1 MLSDRAPAVARPAL
15 RDARTWVVKVGS
27 ALVTG
32 DEHGIDRAAIQ
43 RWCRQIA
50 ALHEAGRQ
58 VVLVSSGAIAEGG
71 RRLGFPRRPDTVHE
85 LQAAAAAGQMGLI
98 EAYEQAFREHGLA
111 TALVLLTHEDLAD
124 RRRYLN
130 ARGTLRTLLDLNVVP
145 VINEN
150 DSVATDEIRLGD
162 NDTLSALVASA
173 LSADVLVLLTDQ
185 DGLHERDPR
194 LHPAAPVV
202 ALARASDRSLDDHA
216 GGSGAVG
223 RGGMVTKLAAAR
235 LAARSGTPT
244 VIANGAADDVLVAI
258 GDGAAVGTLLESDVA
273 PLVAR
278 KRWIAG
284 QLRPKGRI
292 ALDDGAVRAVRER
305 GVSIL
310 AVGAVG
316 VEGDFQRGDMVL
328 VTDAGGADV
337 AKGLV
342 NYGADEARRLL
353 GATSSEIEARLGYVD
368 EEELIHRDNLVVV

>member
-1 MLSDRAPAVARPAL
+1 MSDPATEVARPAL

-27 ALVTG
+27 ALVT
-32 DEHGIDRAAIQ
+32 ENERGIDRDAIG

-50 ALHEAGRQ
+50 TLHQHGRQ
-58 VVLVSSGAIAEGG
+58 VVLVTSGAVAEGS

-98 EAYEQAFREHGLA
+98 EAYEQAFRESGLA
-111 TALVLLTHEDLAD
+111 TALVLLTHDDLAD

-130 ARGTLRTLLDLNVVP
+130 ARGTLRTLLGMDVVP

-162 NDTLSALVASA
+162 NDTLSAMVASA
-173 LSADVLVLLTDQ
+173 LSADVLVLLTDR
-185 DGLHERDPR
+185 DGMHERDPR
-194 LHPAAPVV
+194 FEPDAPVIER
-202 ALARASDRSLDDHA
+202 ALAADRDLDAHA
-216 GGSGAVG
+216 GGSGVLG

-244 VIANGAADDVLVAI
+244 VIANGALPDILVTI
-258 GDGAAVGTLLESDVA
+258 GDGAAVGTLLESDVE

-305 GVSIL
+305 GVSVL
-310 AVGAVG
+310 AVGVIAAT
-316 VEGDFQRGDMVL
+316 GDFQRGDMVL
-328 VTDAGGADV
+328 VTDSDGAEV

-342 NYGADEARRLL
+342 NYGGDETRLLL
-353 GATSSEIEARLGYVD
+353 GASSGEIEARLGYVD
-368 EEELIHRDNLVVV
+368 DEELIHRDNLVVV

>member
-1 MLSDRAPAVARPAL
+1 MNEPASAVARASL
-15 RDARTWVVKVGS
+15 RDARTWVVKIGS
-27 ALVTG
+27 ALVTAN
-32 DEHGIDRAAIQ
+32 ERGIDRQAIA

-50 ALHEAGRQ
+50 TLHEAGRQ
-58 VVLVSSGAIAEGG
+58 VVLVTSGAVAEGS
-71 RRLGFPRRPDTVHE
+71 RRLGFPRRPETVHE

-98 EAYEQAFREHGLA
+98 EAYEQAFRDGGLA
-111 TALVLLTHEDLAD
+111 TALVLLTHDDLAD

-130 ARGTLRTLLDLNVVP
+130 ARGTLRTLLELDVVP

-162 NDTLSALVASA
+162 NDTLSAMVASA
-173 LSADVLVLLTDQ
+173 LSADVLVLLTDR
-185 DGLHERDPR
+185 DGFHERDPR
-194 LHPAAPVV
+194 VDPEAPVIER
-202 ALARASDRSLDDHA
+202 ARAADRSLDAHA
-216 GGSGAVG
+216 GGSGVLG

-244 VIANGAADDVLVAI
+244 VIANGAVPDVLVAI
-258 GDGAAVGTLLESDVA
+258 GDGAAVGTLLESDVE

-292 ALDDGAVRAVRER
+292 ALDAGAVRAVRER

-310 AVGAVG
+310 AVGAVAAT
-316 VEGDFQRGDMVL
+316 GDFERGDMVL
-328 VTDAGGADV
+328 VTDSDGAEV

-342 NYGADEARRLL
+342 NYGGDETRRLL
-353 GATSSEIEARLGYVD
+353 GALSNEIEGRLGYVD
-368 EEELIHRDNLVVV
+368 DEELIHRDNLVVV

>member
-1 MLSDRAPAVARPAL
+1 MSQPATDVARPAL
-15 RDARTWVVKVGS
+15 REARTWVVKVGS

-32 DEHGIDRAAIQ
+32 KERGIDHAAIG

-50 ALHEAGRQ
+50 SLHEAGRRIL
-58 VVLVSSGAIAEGG
+58 LVSSGAVAEGS
-71 RRLGFPRRPDTVHE
+71 RRLGFSGRPDTVHE

-98 EAYEQAFREHGLA
+98 EAYEQAFRDRGLA

-162 NDTLSALVASA
+162 NDTLSAMVASA
-173 LSADVLVLLTDQ
+173 LSADMLVLLTDQ

-194 LHPAAPVV
+194 VDPDAPLIVR
-202 ALARASDRSLDDHA
+202 ARASDRSLDDHA

-244 VIANGAADDVLVAI
+244 VIANGAAPEVLVAI
-258 GDGAAVGTLLESDVA
+258 GDGAPVGTLLESDVA

-284 QLRPKGRI
+284 QLRPKGSI

-310 AVGAVG
+310 AVGAVAAA
-316 VEGDFQRGDMVL
+316 GDFQRGDMVL
-328 VTDAGGADV
+328 VTDAAGVEV

-342 NYGADEARRLL
+342 NYGADETRRLL
-353 GATSSEIEARLGYVD
+353 GASSNAIEARLGYVD

>member
-1 MLSDRAPAVARPAL
+1 MSIGNAGGGRARL

-27 ALVTG
+27 ALVTAN
-32 DEHGIDRAAIQ
+32 ERGIDRDAIG

-50 ALHEAGRQ
+50 TLHERGRR
-58 VVLVSSGAIAEGG
+58 VVLVSSGAVAEGV
-71 RRLGFPRRPDTVHE
+71 RRLGFTGRPETVHD

-98 EAYEQAFREHGLA
+98 EAYEQGFRQCGLG
-111 TALVLLTHEDLAD
+111 TGLVLLTHDDLSD

-130 ARGTLRTLLDLNVVP
+130 ARATLQTLLALDVVP

-162 NDTLSALVASA
+162 NDTLSAMVASA
-173 LSADVLVLLTDQ
+173 LSADVLVLLTDR

-194 LHPAAPVV
+194 VDPDSAVIGQAFATEL
-202 ALARASDRSLDDHA
+202 ALDAHA
-216 GGSGAVG
+216 GGSGVLG

-244 VIANGAADDVLVAI
+244 VIANGATPDVLLEI
-258 GDGAAVGTLLESDVA
+258 GDGAAIGTLLESDLE

-292 ALDDGAVRAVRER
+292 ALDAGAVRAVRER

-310 AVGAVG
+310 AVGVTEAT
-316 VEGDFQRGDMVL
+316 GDFQRGDMVL
-328 VTDAGGADV
+328 VTDGGGKEV

-342 NYGADEARRLL
+342 NYGGDETRRLL
-353 GATSSEIEARLGYVD
+353 GTASSQIEAVLGYVD
-368 EEELIHRDNLVVV
+368 ERELIHRDNLVVV